1 MSQYDVL
8 QIGNDSKIAWK
19 RFKEALKLNSS
30 ILVPSGHHKEV
41 IKLEVIQLTSF
52 KSFTTNENQERI
64 TKMAMGRM
72 LKDNNKFLLQ
82 MYCLKADRILDK
94 GEVEEAFS
102 IINRAKDMAVNKFKL
117 GKNSRDYFRL
127 L

>member
-1 MSQYDVL
+1 
-8 QIGNDSKIAWK
+8 
-19 RFKEALKLNSS
+19 
-30 ILVPSGHHKEV
+30 
-41 IKLEVIQLTSF
+41 
-52 KSFTTNENQERI
+52 
-64 TKMAMGRM
+64 
-72 LKDNNKFLLQ
+72 